1 MNNTTDS
8 LAVLDPPAMPLASR
22 EPAAEPTIGMIL
34 QSAVERGM
42 DPAGMEKLAAIYE
55 RELSRRAER
64 EFIEA
69 LASFRR
75 ECPPIMKVK
84 TADVQTKSGGKMHY
98 NFAPL
103 EEITKVVDG
112 PLLRNGLTYTWDQ
125 ELSDG
130 LVVVTCTLSHEG
142 GHKRSSKFTCQASG
156 TSVMSPAQVQA
167 SAVTFG
173 RRYSLTGVLKPLR
186 VGSFCSGIAAPETA
200 WRSLGWKPVFFSEI
214 DPFASAVL
222 AHRYPGVPNLGD
234 MEKISAETLRRLPR

>member
-1 MNNTTDS
+1 
-8 LAVLDPPAMPLASR
+8 
-22 EPAAEPTIGMIL
+22 
-34 QSAVERGM
+34 
-42 DPAGMEKLAAIYE
+42 
-55 RELSRRAER
+55 
-64 EFIEA
+64 
-69 LASFRR
+69 
-75 ECPPIMKVK
+75 MKVK

-173 RRYSLTGVLKPLR
+173 RRYSLTGVLGVTTDEDNDGRRPEPLPQPDADP
-186 VGSFCSGIAAPETA
+186 AAPKVLTRAERAAPADPNRVTA
-200 WRSLGWKPVFFSEI
+200 ADLNDLLQHYRVWTRNPHAGPGELAEWAAEHAGI
-214 DPFASAVL
+214 DAKLLTVP
-222 AHRYPGVPNLGD
+222 RNWTREGVEKC
-234 MEKISAETLRRLPR
+234 MEAMG